1 MQDGNTTLTIS
12 IPASLKR
19 KIKAAADREHRPM
32 SNMIRLLLQQVL
44 EDQSP
49 GETGPTRQIS
59 TPA

>member
-19 KIKAAADREHRPM
+19 KIKAAAEREHRPM

-44 EDQSP
+44 EDQSSRENGAP
-49 GETGPTRQIS
+49 SQLS